1 MEIQKTSPVL
11 RISSNANQPAK
22 DFSRLQAGAAL
33 NAVVINK
40 LDASTYLLKLLDG
53 SLIRAHTDNL
63 LQPGQTLKLE
73 VLKPGV
79 TPELRIVLPEHH
91 ESTTPLL
98 LRDTL
103 RQLLPKQVNLT
114 DFTLAL
120 KQVAATSAESATP
133 VQKAIQATLG
143 TLLSKDD
150 LMTAD
155 GVKQGIDNSGVFLE
169 TKLAHQLV
177 TQGDIKGQL
186 LMLANAIQKTSL
198 TSANPNLAHTV
209 SQELSKTLDMS
220 NALLTKTEG
229 AIAHIVLDQL
239 ASLPQNN
246 GQQMTWQVSIPF
258 TDGPHADTANL
269 KINRE
274 DSHNPAQAEPNWS
287 VVLELNPPGMGA
299 LNCKISLID
308 GKVNTYFWSD
318 FEDGITRIHDHLGVL
333 AKGYAEAGLSVGNL
347 DVVDGARMAQETSK
361 KELMPTLLDEFA

>member
-1 MEIQKTSPVL
+1 MEIQKAPPVL

-22 DFSRLQAGAAL
+22 DFSRLQAGATL

-40 LDASTYLLKLLDG
+40 LDGSAYMLKLLDG
-53 SLIRAHTDNL
+53 SLIRAHTDNP
-63 LQPGQTLKLE
+63 LQSGQILKLE
-73 VLKPGV
+73 VLKPGI
-79 TPELRIVLPEHH
+79 TPQLRIVWPEHL

-98 LRDTL
+98 LQSAL
-103 RQLLPKQVNLT
+103 RQLLPKQVSLT

-120 KQVAATSAESATP
+120 KQIAAVSAESTTP
-133 VQKAIQATLG
+133 AQKAIQTTLG
-143 TLLSKDD
+143 TLISKND
-150 LMTAD
+150 LTTAD

-169 TKLAHQLV
+169 TKLAHQLA

-186 LMLANAIQKTSL
+186 LMLANTLQKTPL
-198 TSANPNLAHTV
+198 TSANPDPAHALP
-209 SQELSKTLDMS
+209 QELSKALDMS

-246 GQQMTWQVSIPF
+246 GQQTTWQVSIPF
-258 TDGPHADTANL
+258 TDGLHADTANL

-274 DSHNPAQAEPNWS
+274 DSSNPAQPEPNWS
-287 VVLELNPPGMGA
+287 VVLELNPPGMGT

-318 FEDGITRIHDHLGVL
+318 FADGITRIHDRLDVL
-333 AKGYAEAGLSVGNL
+333 AKGYTEAGLSVGNL
-347 DVVDGARMAQETSK
+347 DVVDAARMAQETSK

>member
-1 MEIQKTSPVL
+1 
-11 RISSNANQPAK
+11 
-22 DFSRLQAGAAL
+22 
-33 NAVVINK
+33 
-40 LDASTYLLKLLDG
+40 
-53 SLIRAHTDNL
+53 
-63 LQPGQTLKLE
+63 
-73 VLKPGV
+73 
-79 TPELRIVLPEHH
+79 
-91 ESTTPLL
+91 
-98 LRDTL
+98 
-103 RQLLPKQVNLT
+103 
-114 DFTLAL
+114 
-120 KQVAATSAESATP
+120 
-133 VQKAIQATLG
+133 
-143 TLLSKDD
+143 
-150 LMTAD
+150 MTAD